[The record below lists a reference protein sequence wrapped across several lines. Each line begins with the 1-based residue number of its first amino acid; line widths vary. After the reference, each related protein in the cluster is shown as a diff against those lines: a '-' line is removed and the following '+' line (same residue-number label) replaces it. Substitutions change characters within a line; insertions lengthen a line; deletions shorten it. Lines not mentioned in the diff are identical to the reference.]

1 MDAAAVAHD
10 VFDVH
15 QLRAQQLE
23 AIEAIVRGDVIA
35 VLPTGFGKSLCYQIG
50 TVLLKGFAVVV
61 TPLLALSEDQIQYM
75 LAHGIPVDRIDS
87 TVLYDEQLAVCKR
100 IEGEGSGLKALYT
113 TPETLQHNRHLAR
126 ALQVAQAGDR
136 INFITI
142 DGAHC
147 VLEWLEF
154 RRDCSPCHTC
164 ATTYSTATQ

>member
-100 IEGEGSGLKALYT
+100 IEGKAAVSKRFTQHQKHCST
-113 TPETLQHNRHLAR
+113 TGILHARCKWRRQET
-126 ALQVAQAGDR
+126 G
-136 INFITI
+136 
-142 DGAHC
+142 
-147 VLEWLEF
+147 
-154 RRDCSPCHTC
+154 
-164 ATTYSTATQ
+164 

>member
-1 MDAAAVAHD
+1 MCIRD
-10 VFDVH
+10 
-15 QLRAQQLE
+15 R
-23 AIEAIVRGDVIA
+23 
-35 VLPTGFGKSLCYQIG
+35 
-50 TVLLKGFAVVV
+50 
-61 TPLLALSEDQIQYM
+61 SEDQIQYM

-154 RRDCSPCHTC
+154 RRDCSHAIRVQRP
-164 ATTYSTATQ
+164 TAQPHSSDQNSSSR